1 MTDRTKVIVAV
12 GMSLAYLLTVSTIYI
27 LAPDRLIEPEQFPEK
42 CPEDSRNC
50 SMIGP
55 NSYRSEGLTELRFNS
70 SLDSVMSQASSWVSS
85 EHGTTTL
92 MEWPAQ
98 SHFVFRSLFFRF
110 PDDFVIKGFC
120 DQGDAVIH
128 VYSESRLGISD
139 LGVNTERVQRFA
151 EHMYNIEMPT
161 LECEER

>member
-1 MTDRTKVIVAV
+1 MTDRPKAIAAV
-12 GMSLAYLLTVSTIYI
+12 GMALAYLLTVFSIYI

-42 CPEDSRNC
+42 CPEESRNC

-55 NSYRSEGLTELRFNS
+55 NSYRSEGITELRFNS
-70 SLDSVMSQASSWVSS
+70 SLESVMSQASSWVRS
-85 EHGTTTL
+85 EHGTTVL
-92 MEWPAQ
+92 MEWPGQ
-98 SHFVFRSLFFRF
+98 SHAVFRSLLFRF

-139 LGVNTERVQRFA
+139 LGVNKERVQRFA
-151 EHMYNIEMPT
+151 EHMSSVEMPT
-161 LECEER
+161 LECSER